1 MAEIPH
7 LSFLWKILIS
17 IGRLCNWLAKDFAK
31 HWGCEI
37 KFIILQV
44 VQHFWSDD
52 PYWPILLISS
62 TGRGRKGSSP
72 EMFLPSNGGQ
82 QKLLTDKNWQTTSS
96 IRENT
101 SYKKPYIW
109 YWGTLMFKLRIDH
122 ICWEI
127 HSKLMVFPK
136 KRLHVKV
143 LWLTRKTFMGTTVLS
158 TIKKIGDN
166 CFLQKYVIKRT
177 KQAKLFGFVLINKKE
192 RKAKRF
198 QQRL

>member
-1 MAEIPH
+1 MAEIRH

-109 YWGTLMFKLRIDH
+109 YWRKPHVKALNRSYLVGNSQPAHGVSEK
-122 ICWEI
+122 
-127 HSKLMVFPK
+127 S
-136 KRLHVKV
+136 LHVKV

-166 CFLQKYVIKRT
+166 CFLQKYVIKWT